1 LREETSS
8 YNPFLEG
15 QKVDI
20 ALENTYP
27 WEESGAL
34 STP

>member
-1 LREETSS
+1 
-8 YNPFLEG
+8 LEG

-20 ALENTYP
+20 ALENTCP

-34 STP
+34 SLP

>member
-1 LREETSS
+1 
-8 YNPFLEG
+8 LEG

-34 STP
+34 SLP